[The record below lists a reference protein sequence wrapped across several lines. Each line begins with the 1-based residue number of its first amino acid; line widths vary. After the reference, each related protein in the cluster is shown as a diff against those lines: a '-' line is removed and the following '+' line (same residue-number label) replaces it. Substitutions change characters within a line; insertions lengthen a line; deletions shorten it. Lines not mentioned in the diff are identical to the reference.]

1 MKRILSAIF
10 IICLAV
16 SAFAG
21 CSPIVEN
28 KSLVD
33 FCTYE
38 GVNSIS
44 YIQKVDLSNKYAK
57 FCTSY
62 KFTYNSE
69 GFDVKAYISIPL
81 DCSSEN
87 QKECILYNRGGNFR
101 LGLLTDTD
109 TAKICAATGKVVIAS
124 QYRGCDSGTGKDE
137 FGGADINDIITL
149 VDFCENTF
157 DFTDMTDFCAAG
169 VSRGGMMSYMLARCD
184 LRVKRIIAIS
194 AVSDLTKA
202 YNEREDMH
210 PLLEECIGGPPQ
222 LLPLEYEKRSAIMW
236 ANEIKVPVLMIH
248 SKGDAQVSY
257 SQAEELKAKFDKNNT
272 PCKLITYD
280 DSIHGFHEEDISI
293 IKDWLSK

>member
-10 IICLAV
+10 IICIV
-16 SAFAG
+16 IFVFAG
-21 CSPIVEN
+21 CSPKIEN

-33 FCTYE
+33 FSVYE

-44 YIQKVDLSNKYAK
+44 DIQRINLPSKYEK
-57 FCTSY
+57 HCTSY
-62 KFTYNSE
+62 KFTYNSD

-87 QKECILYNRGGNFR
+87 PKECILYNRGGNFKI
-101 LGLLTDTD
+101 GLLTDTD
-109 TAKICAATGKVVIAS
+109 TAKICTATGRVVIAS

-137 FGGADINDIITL
+137 FGGADLNDIITL

-157 DFTDMTDFCAAG
+157 DFTTMTDFCTAG

-184 LRVKRIIAIS
+184 QRVKRIIAIS
-194 AVSDLTKA
+194 AVSNLTKV

-222 LLPLEYEKRSAIMW
+222 LLPLEYENRSVIFW
-236 ANEIKVPVLMIH
+236 ANEITIPVLMIH
-248 SKGDAQVSY
+248 SKGDVQVSY
-257 SQAEELKAKFDKNNT
+257 SQAEELKAQFDKNNT
-272 PCKLITYD
+272 PCKFISYN
-280 DSIHGFHEEDISI
+280 DSTHGFHEEDISI
-293 IKDWLSK
+293 IKDWLTK